1 MPLKI
6 ISTYLFAYCYFIAI
20 RVVASVN
27 GAYSTTVSGESR
39 ALQANLDK
47 IDIYSNSWGGAD
59 GTTFTGP
66 SRNVNDAIIKVPY
79 YYNNSVFCS

>member
-1 MPLKI
+1 M
-6 ISTYLFAYCYFIAI
+6 
-20 RVVASVN
+20 ASVN
-27 GAYSTTVSGESR
+27 GAYSTTEAGESR

-66 SRNVNDAIIKVPY
+66 SRNVNDAIINGIRNVSL
-79 YYNNSVFCS
+79 YNDCCP